1 MPHRQGADEM
11 EPVSAGSRQQLC
23 NYGGVARGE
32 FLPPI
37 DLIVISCWGRGA
49 GPAEGR
55 RSGRLCPLMSSSVSP
70 AGWRQCPL
78 LQRGVFQNCKPEN
91 PCPPSNDT
99 KRTSESSGNL
109 LFLKDSH
116 SRRQSVG
123 HPPPHSSPGIKTHR
137 WGWRGRGGR

>member
-1 MPHRQGADEM
+1 M

-55 RSGRLCPLMSSSVSP
+55 RAVRPCPLMSSSVSP
-70 AGWRQCPL
+70 AGWRRRPL
-78 LQRGVFQNCKPEN
+78 LQGGVFQNCKAEN
-91 PCPPSNDT
+91 PCPPSDDT
-99 KRTSESSGNL
+99 KRTSEPSGNL
-109 LFLKDSH
+109 LFLKVSH
-116 SRRQSVG
+116 NRHLKGGRLCPKVQSVG
-123 HPPPHSSPGIKTHR
+123 HPPPYSSPGIKTHR
-137 WGWRGRGGR
+137 WWWWRDS